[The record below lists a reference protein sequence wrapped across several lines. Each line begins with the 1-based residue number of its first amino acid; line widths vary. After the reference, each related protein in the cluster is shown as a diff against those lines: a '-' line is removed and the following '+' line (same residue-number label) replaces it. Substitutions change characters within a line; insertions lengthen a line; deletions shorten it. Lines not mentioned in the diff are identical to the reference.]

1 MTEPSQPPRLRRGT
15 RLHRETNGDWTLFGD
30 QDVEDLSSVPPIV
43 PRDWADVPEGA
54 PPAEPDGGGAE

>member
-30 QDVEDLSSVPPIV
+30 QDVEDLSSLPPIV
-43 PRDWADVPEGA
+43 DWAESTEDGRPI
-54 PPAEPDGGGAE
+54 EPDGPDAE

>member
-30 QDVEDLSSVPPIV
+30 QDVEDLSSLPPIV
-43 PRDWADVPEGA
+43 DWTEVTEGGA
-54 PPAEPDGGGAE
+54 PVEHDDTDGE